1 LTDIRLNIIQN
12 LMKYG
17 SIIISTG
24 NLCSLTI
31 QDLEITDY
39 HQIHL
44 FMEIFTDSDINHK
57 VALPR
62 VSSY

>member
-1 LTDIRLNIIQN
+1 
-12 LMKYG
+12 
-17 SIIISTG
+17 
-24 NLCSLTI
+24 LTI
-31 QDLEITDY
+31 QDLEITDC